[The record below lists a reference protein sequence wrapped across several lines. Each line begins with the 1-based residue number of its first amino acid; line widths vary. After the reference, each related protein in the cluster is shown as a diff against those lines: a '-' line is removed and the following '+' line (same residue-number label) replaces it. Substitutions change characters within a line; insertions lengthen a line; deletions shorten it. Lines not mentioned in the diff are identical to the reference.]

1 MPGHDGVQRMP
12 TIGATLRVGVALA
25 LLGWLIAPG
34 GAGAEAAAPAE
45 AAILVGP
52 QELRLADGRRVRP
65 AGILVPPEA
74 SPDAMLDAVLGQ
86 EARLEPATPPPDR
99 HGRLRAQVL
108 GRGWLQGELVRAGL
122 AVVDPAPDVPDA
134 TLAALLALEREA
146 RTARR
151 GVWARGEIGPFPA
164 GRVEAPA
171 GRYVLVRGRAQ
182 GVTRARAFVY
192 VNFGRDWRRDFTVR
206 ADLDDARRL
215 ARQGLDL
222 DRLVG
227 RELLVRGWLLEAN
240 GPMIELEHPA
250 QIEVVE

>member
-1 MPGHDGVQRMP
+1 MP
-12 TIGATLRVGVALA
+12 TIGAMLRVGVALA
-25 LLGWLIAPG
+25 LLGWPMPPDDP
-34 GAGAEAAAPAE
+34 GAEEAAPVAAAT
-45 AAILVGP
+45 LVGL
-52 QELRLADGRRVRP
+52 QELRLDDGRCVRL
-65 AGILVPPEA
+65 AGVLVPPEA
-74 SPDAMLDAVLGQ
+74 GPDTVLGAVLGQ
-86 EARLEPATPPPDR
+86 EVRLEPAAPPADR

-122 AVVDPAPDVPDA
+122 AVVDPASDVPDA
-134 TLAALLALEREA
+134 TLAALLALEHEA
-146 RTARR
+146 RAANR

-164 GRVEAPA
+164 GRVEAPV
-171 GRYVLVRGRAQ
+171 GRYVLVRGRVQ

-206 ADLDDARRL
+206 ADLEDARRF